1 MPGTD
6 TSLSLIV
13 DVSLTGNFLD
23 PEVDLPMYSL
33 AVEQAMN
40 LEKLENGDLP
50 HVKLSLE
57 WDAPAKSQIIGMP
70 KTR

>member
-1 MPGTD
+1 
-6 TSLSLIV
+6 
-13 DVSLTGNFLD
+13 
-23 PEVDLPMYSL
+23 MYSL

-57 WDAPAKSQIIGMP
+57 WDAPAKSQIIGKISLLIP
-70 KTR
+70 KFEPLVDLEIQCFSR